1 MEGLHQGNPFPARP
15 MRVVGCWASVTVDN
29 NPLLAFLPI
38 DQVCDA
44 QEVAGNA
51 RMVSITQ
58 AFAVDMTGQVCVD
71 QFEGEFYG
79 GVSTQAGFIRGAA
92 RSPGGKP
99 IICLAS
105 TTEDGTSRIKPLLE
119 TGDGVGIARSD
130 VHYVLPNTALHTCS
144 ESRSENGRWH

>member
-1 MEGLHQGNPFPARP
+1 
-15 MRVVGCWASVTVDN
+15 VDN